1 MDARDKVTSYVHENI
16 SPMLRAGEPRF
27 DEERGHWHVPVVCDA
42 GDRASALG
50 TFVLD
55 RRLRFIRNPAKQ
67 VMDRL
72 TDHLSSTGK
81 GQDGTKDEAPAGSEE
96 ALGDAVATPR
106 PLTEHAEEI
115 SLVDQLTGLGTAAS
129 FLLRLDQE
137 IDRATRYN
145 SQFCLAF
152 VDIEGVWP
160 VNLEHGPL
168 VADALIAQAAKVIE
182 RLVRGGD
189 FVAHWAGARFALL
202 LQGPKDEVLV
212 GTDRILIGIRA
223 FAPVVRAGEQPLTIS
238 ANMGGT
244 SIPPADPDSEF
255 AAPAL
260 IKEARGMLMAAKASD
275 SDDPVFS

>member
-1 MDARDKVTSYVHENI
+1 MSKEEMRWDLSQLVVSTDPTSVRRTLESMVAEAGKLRDDYYGKIGGLDAEGLLGLLELSDSMTLKYGGVTLYCSLLY
-16 SPMLRAGEPRF
+16 
-27 DEERGHWHVPVVCDA
+27 
-42 GDRASALG
+42 SANA
-50 TFVLD
+50 LD
-55 RRLRFIRNPAKQ
+55 DTAKQ
-67 VMDRL
+67 LNDASRTSITKM
-72 TDHLSSTGK
+72 
-81 GQDGTKDEAPAGSEE
+81 GQT
-96 ALGDAVATPR
+96 
-106 PLTEHAEEI
+106 
-115 SLVDQLTGLGTAAS
+115 
-129 FLLRLDQE
+129 
-137 IDRATRYN
+137 
-145 SQFCLAF
+145 LAF